1 LRFVPFILLWAVLT
15 AVAQTREWQAQVL
28 PAEKQVYTDPVTGHT
43 ITALSTRPSR
53 EQIGPCRQNAVLCDG
68 SMIVFTSDRDGLT
81 AYYGCLVEG
90 GDLVKFLPDAVSNAY
105 GAVVSRYRP
114 LLYLLRKRSLF
125 SWQITQ
131 TRTEHS
137 AVVNVQ
143 EKKLGEI
150 PEGYSL
156 LEPMTESG
164 DGRSLSLLL
173 QDQVD
178 EAAVAAFFIE
188 SGELRFLARGL
199 GGAGRLQFSPYD
211 STSLLFLRRDDPAGL
226 WLLDSSGRPA
236 RLLRA
241 LAGLQSFGHVQ
252 WCRYDRI
259 ALLTCDE
266 QRAAALERISS
277 RSGRLDSAG
286 VALPAPFASACLSPD
301 GRWLAGQ
308 DRQGAVL
315 LGDLVQG
322 TWTRIAGAVAP
333 PGTDFVPC
341 ITWDA
346 MGRWILFN
354 GAAGKSS
361 DVCLFAVAAIRKN

>member
-1 LRFVPFILLWAVLT
+1 LRFALIILLGSVLS
-15 AVAQTREWQAQVL
+15 AAAQTREWQAQLL
-28 PAEKQVYTDPVTGHT
+28 PAEKKVYTDSVTGHT

-53 EQIGPCRQNAVLCDG
+53 EQIGPCRHNAVLCDG

-81 AYYGCLVEG
+81 AYYGCLTEG
-90 GDLVKFLPDAVSNAY
+90 GELVKFLPDAVSNAY

-131 TRTEHS
+131 TRTEQS
-137 AVVNVQ
+137 TVVNVQ

-164 DGRSLSLLL
+164 DGRCLSLLL

-188 SGELRFLARGL
+188 TGELRFLARGL
-199 GGAGRLQFSPYD
+199 AGASRLQFSPYD
-211 STSLLFLRRDDPAGL
+211 ATSLLFLGRDDPSAV
-226 WLLDSSGRPA
+226 WLLDTSGQPA

-241 LAGLQSFGHVQ
+241 LAGTQSFGHVQ
-252 WCRYDRI
+252 WRPHDRI
-259 ALLTCDE
+259 ALLTSD
-266 QRAAALERISS
+266 QHSAAALERIST
-277 RSGRLDSAG
+277 RSGHADSAK
-286 VALPAPFASACLSPD
+286 VAIPVPFAAACLSPD

-308 DRQGAVL
+308 DRQGAVVV
-315 LGDLVQG
+315 GDLVQG
-322 TWTRIAGAVAP
+322 SWTRVAGGVAAAAA
-333 PGTDFVPC
+333 DFIPC
-341 ITWDA
+341 VTWDA

-354 GAAGKSS
+354 SATGKSS
-361 DVCLFAVAAIRKN
+361 DVCLFAVAAILKK